1 MRLVK
6 FLRNQGLYLI
16 GSLVLSI
23 SLFVYVSSTNQGSQN
38 NQIQQQNNS
47 GNFLSSLASQRKAKV
62 NLPLQLDVNDIRYF
76 VTGAPE
82 SVTVQLS
89 GPSALVTAAVN
100 TKNFEVYANL
110 RDLTLGNH
118 TVALKVRGLSKDI
131 SFQII
136 PSKISINLAQRA
148 TRNIPVKVQ
157 YNTENIADGYD
168 IGNAKSSIQTV
179 QITGAAEQ
187 VARVQQ
193 VVAQLAIPNNTKKTI
208 NQRVQLQALDSNGN
222 LVDVVMTPQ
231 ITNVTLPITPG
242 NGKKSVPVQLK
253 AIGSNANGYTLTAN
267 VNEVSLFGK
276 QQVLNTIKQVIV
288 QVDVSGIT
296 TNTTKKVDIQSFE
309 GVKQFEPTTIM
320 VNIQPKATQTST
332 DSSTSSTSSASSAS
346 SSSSIN
352 NKSSTSSIDGKSAV
366 SHDENVSNDS
376 AQVTTKNNK

>member
-1 MRLVK
+1 MRLIK
-6 FLRNQGLYLI
+6 FLKDQGLYLA
-16 GSLVLSI
+16 GSLILAI

-38 NQIQQQNNS
+38 NQAQQQINS
-47 GNFLSSLASQRKAKV
+47 GNFFSSLASQRKAKV

-82 SVTVQLS
+82 NVTVQLS
-89 GPSALVTAAVN
+89 GPSALVTAAIN

-118 TVALKVRGLSKDI
+118 TVTLKVRGLTKDI
-131 SFQII
+131 VAQVI

-157 YNTENIADGYD
+157 YNEDNVAQGYD
-168 IGNAKSSIQTV
+168 IGNPKSSIQTV

-193 VVAQLAIPNNTKKTI
+193 VVAQLVIPNNTKKSI

-231 ITNVTLPITPG
+231 ITNVNLPITPG
-242 NGKKSVPVQLK
+242 NGKKAIPVQLK
-253 AIGSNANGYTLTAN
+253 AIGTNASGYTLTAN
-267 VNEVSLFGK
+267 VNEISIFGK
-276 QQVLNTIKQVIV
+276 QQVLNDIKQVVV

-296 TNTTKKVDIQSFE
+296 TNTTKKVAIQSFE
-309 GVKQFEPTTIM
+309 GVKQFEPATIS
-320 VNIQPKATQTST
+320 VNIQPNGNHSN
-332 DSSTSSTSSASSAS
+332 AS
-346 SSSSIN
+346 SSSSSSSSSA
-352 NKSSTSSIDGKSAV
+352 SSTDSKDAV
-366 SHDENVSNDS
+366 SQDQDANEDS